1 MIKNIADLAIYE
13 KKFPCYG
20 KSMKRGSTIAVLIP
34 EAQLKQLFQPADL
47 SILESLGDCRFNET
61 GEHLDESAAIDLLR
75 NATIAVGSWGTVGP
89 NERILR
95 ACPQLCL
102 WEHVAGSVKRFFG
115 QHHDGRELVIA
126 SCAPAIADSVAEMT
140 IGLLIFGL
148 RRLFEKNH
156 RMLGGSAL
164 PDAPKVNLFS
174 SRIGVIGASQVGRRV
189 VRFLRHFGAEV
200 LLHDPYL
207 DKREAHDMGARLVP
221 DLVELFRESHA
232 VTLHTPALPE
242 TAKLV
247 GARHFAAMPDHAVFV
262 NTSRGSCVDEA
273 ALAKALHQ
281 RPLFAFLD
289 VVERGSDSPESPLA
303 ALPNCF
309 LTPHTAGGPN
319 FRMGEQA
326 VADIKAFLC
335 GGEPQMAVTP
345 SQLPRLA

>member
-1 MIKNIADLAIYE
+1 MIKI
-13 KKFPCYG
+13 
-20 KSMKRGSTIAVLIP
+20 MKRSSTIAILLP
-34 EAQLKQLFQPADL
+34 EAQLKELFQPADL

-75 NATIAVGSWGTVGP
+75 NASIAVGSWGTVGP

-140 IGLLIFGL
+140 MGLLIFGL
-148 RRLFEKNH
+148 RRIFEKNH
-156 RMLGGSAL
+156 LLLGDSVL
-164 PDAPKVNLFS
+164 PDPPKVNLFS

-189 VRFLRHFGAEV
+189 IRFLRHFGAEA
-200 LLHDPYL
+200 LLYDPYVESQ
-207 DKREAHDMGARLVP
+207 EADAMGARLMSNLL
-221 DLVELFRESHA
+221 DLFRQSHA
-232 VTLHTPALPE
+232 VTLHTPALAE
-242 TAKLV
+242 TNKLV
-247 GARHFAAMPDHAVFV
+247 GERHFEAMPDHAVFI

-273 ALAKALHQ
+273 ALVKALRK
-281 RPLFAFLD
+281 RPIFAFLD
-289 VVERGSDSPESPLA
+289 VVEEGSDSPESPLA
-303 ALPNCF
+303 NLPNCF
-309 LTPHTAGGPN
+309 LTPHIAGGPN

-326 VADIKAFLC
+326 VADIKAFLS